1 MSGYPDIYSVPTRN
15 RTGSNQPGSLSD
27 PHSRYTFD
35 SLPPQQSKMTLMAA
49 EIRQYPDPEPD
60 MDYEQSNFP
69 DYEETVTF
77 EDIEG
82 PEMGY
87 GSD

>member
-35 SLPPQQSKMTLMAA
+35 SLPAQQSKMTLMAA

-77 EDIEG
+77 DTMEVD
-82 PEMGY
+82 
-87 GSD
+87 DAVQK

>member
-1 MSGYPDIYSVPTRN
+1 MAGYPDIYNVPSRN
-15 RTGSNQPGSLSD
+15 RSGSNQPGSLSD

-35 SLPPQQSKMTLMAA
+35 SLPPQNDKMSMMAA
-49 EIRQYPDPEPD
+49 EIRQYPDPEPE

-77 EDIEG
+77 DDL
-82 PEMGY
+82 PEAERSY
-87 GSD
+87 